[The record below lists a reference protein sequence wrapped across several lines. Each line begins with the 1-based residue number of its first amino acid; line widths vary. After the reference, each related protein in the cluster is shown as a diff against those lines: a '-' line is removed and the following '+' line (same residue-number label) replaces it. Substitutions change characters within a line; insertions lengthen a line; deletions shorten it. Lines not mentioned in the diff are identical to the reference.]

1 MGRSFKLQLFIRL
14 FLVTAAVIGANR
26 LIAQHF
32 LAKQLNERIH
42 SDMGLALS
50 SCIQNFDDR
59 TQFLSCFKDG
69 FKGDLVVNVS
79 DFYLL
84 CQKGLQA
91 RSYLSPDQ
99 CPVSDARESLEIS
112 RQPAEHQIDL
122 LKVKSNLSGV
132 WYAARYKDRLNGPE
146 IWIRESDANKIVDQM
161 WALRD
166 RNLIRVVPIIVL
178 MLGLMTLYMMR
189 VIMNP
194 IASIEENMLRLNAS
208 NLDQSSRYR
217 APYREFEKLVDVFEG
232 LRVRLNDGFIK
243 ARRFASDASHELRT
257 PLTILRGQA
266 ELLIHETPIGS
277 DMQIRARTMSD
288 EVERLIDITEKLLL
302 LSRADAK
309 SLLQQVAD
317 VNFSEL
323 VLKLMNDAKSFQ
335 SSLKITC
342 DIQPDVTWRCD
353 RTLVS
358 QLIQNLYSNAVNY
371 NLPGGWIHVSLKAKD
386 GYLFFTMENSSADIP
401 SDLGARAFDRFY
413 RGDASHTRQVDGLGL
428 GLSICSEI
436 AQLHNGSLT
445 LKATDAHVVVL
456 GLSAPLRGGQ
466 QCAIITKQ

>member
-1 MGRSFKLQLFIRL
+1 MRRSFRVQLFIRL
-14 FLVTAAVIGANR
+14 FLVTAVVIGANR

-32 LAKQLNERIH
+32 LAQQLSERVQLE
-42 SDMGLALS
+42 MGEALS
-50 SCIQNFDDR
+50 SCVHKFDDR
-59 TQFLSCFKDG
+59 SLFLTCFKDRN
-69 FKGDLVVNVS
+69 KGDLISNVS
-79 DFYLL
+79 DFYVL
-84 CQKGLQA
+84 CQRGHQA
-91 RSYLSPDQ
+91 RGASSDDQ
-99 CPVSDARESLEIS
+99 CPAIDVEAFWSGSNHRVVN
-112 RQPAEHQIDL
+112 QI
-122 LKVKSNLSGV
+122 NLSKGELGSSGK
-132 WYAARYKDRLNGPE
+132 WFAAKISGRLDGPE
-146 IWIRESDANKIVDQM
+146 LWIRETDANKIVDQM

-166 RNLIRVVPIIVL
+166 RNLIRVFPIIVL

-194 IASIEENMLRLNAS
+194 ISSIEENMLRLNAT

-232 LRVRLNDGFIK
+232 LRMRLNDGFIK

-309 SLLQQVAD
+309 SLLQQLAD
-317 VNFSEL
+317 VNFSDL

-335 SSLKITC
+335 SSLKITF
-342 DIQPDVTWRCD
+342 DIQPDITWRCD

-386 GYLFFTMENSSADIP
+386 GYLFFTMENPSADTP

-413 RGDASHTRQVDGLGL
+413 RGDASHTRHVDGLGL
-428 GLSICSEI
+428 GLSICAEI
-436 AQLHNGSLT
+436 AQLHEGTLT
-445 LKATDAHVVVL
+445 LTSTDAHLVAL
-456 GLSAPLRGGQ
+456 SLSAPLRGGQ
-466 QCAIITKQ
+466 QGATITNQ

>member
-1 MGRSFKLQLFIRL
+1 MKRSFKFQLFIRL
-14 FLVTAAVIGANR
+14 FLVTAAVIGSNR

-32 LAKQLNERIH
+32 LVKQLSERIH
-42 SDMGLALS
+42 TDMALALS
-50 SCIQNFDDR
+50 SCVQNFDDR
-59 TQFLSCFKDG
+59 TQFLTCFKDG
-69 FKGDLVVNVS
+69 FTGDLVSNVS
-79 DFYLL
+79 DFYVL
-84 CQKGLQA
+84 CQKGHPA

-99 CPVSDARESLEIS
+99 CPVTDAGAFRVVSQQL
-112 RQPAEHQIDL
+112 AENQIDL
-122 LKVKSNLSGV
+122 LKVESVSSEV
-132 WYAARYKDRLNGPE
+132 WFAARYLGRLDGPE

-161 WALRD
+161 WVLRD
-166 RNLIRVVPIIVL
+166 RNLIRVFPIIVL

-189 VIMNP
+189 VIMRP
-194 IASIEENMLRLNAS
+194 IASIEENMLRLNAT
-208 NLDQSSRYR
+208 NLDQSSPYR

-257 PLTILRGQA
+257 PLTILRGQT
-266 ELLIHETPIGS
+266 ELLIHETSVGS

-309 SLLQQVAD
+309 SLLQKLAD
-317 VNFSEL
+317 VDFSEL

-342 DIQPDVTWRCD
+342 DIQPGITWRCD
-353 RTLVS
+353 QTLVS

-371 NLPGGWIHVSLKAKD
+371 NLPGGWIHVSLKAAD
-386 GYLFFTMENSSADIP
+386 GFLYLTMENPSTDAP
-401 SDLGARAFDRFY
+401 SDLGSRAFDRFY
-413 RGDASHTRQVDGLGL
+413 RGDDSHTRQVDGLGL

-436 AQLHNGSLT
+436 TQLHQGTLT
-445 LKATDAHVVVL
+445 LTVSERQTIVL
-456 GLSAPLRGGQ
+456 SLKAPLR
-466 QCAIITKQ
+466 T

>member
-1 MGRSFKLQLFIRL
+1 MRRSFKVQLFIRL
-14 FLVTAAVIGANR
+14 FFTTAAVIGANR
-26 LIAQHF
+26 IIAQHF
-32 LAKQLNERIH
+32 LAYQVSDRIH
-42 SDMGLALS
+42 LEMGDALS
-50 SCIQNFDDR
+50 SCLQKFDDR
-59 TQFLSCFKDG
+59 SLFVSCFKDRK
-69 FKGDLVVNVS
+69 KGDLLSNVS
-79 DFYLL
+79 DFYVL
-84 CQKGLQA
+84 CQRDHQA
-91 RSYLSPDQ
+91 RGSSPEDR
-99 CPVSDARESLEIS
+99 CPTIS
-112 RQPAEHQIDL
+112 VEQFWSGSNYRVVNQIDL
-122 LKVKSNLSGV
+122 SKGEPVSSDK
-132 WYAARYKDRLNGPE
+132 WYAARISGRFDGPE

-166 RNLIRVVPIIVL
+166 QNLIRVVPIIVL

-194 IASIEENMLRLNAS
+194 IASIEENMLRLNAT

-277 DMQIRARTMSD
+277 NMQIRARTMSD

-317 VNFSEL
+317 VNLSEL

-342 DIQPDVTWRCD
+342 DVQPNITWRCD

-371 NLPGGWIHVSLKAKD
+371 NLPGGWIHVSLKAVD
-386 GYLFFTMENSSADIP
+386 GYLFFTMENPSAAVS

-436 AQLHNGSLT
+436 AQLHEGSLT
-445 LKATDAHVVVL
+445 LKSTDAHVVL
-456 GLSAPLRGGQ
+456 LSFSAPLLGGH
-466 QCAIITKQ
+466 

>member
-1 MGRSFKLQLFIRL
+1 MRRSFKVQLFIRL

-32 LAKQLNERIH
+32 LAQQVSERIQLE
-42 SDMGLALS
+42 MGEALI
-50 SCIQNFDDR
+50 SCAQKFDDR
-59 TQFLSCFKDG
+59 PQFLTCFKDRN
-69 FKGDLVVNVS
+69 KGDLISNVS
-79 DFYLL
+79 DFYVL
-84 CQKGLQA
+84 CQKDHRA
-91 RSYLSPDQ
+91 RGASPDDQ
-99 CPVSDARESLEIS
+99 CPAIN
-112 RQPAEHQIDL
+112 AEQFWSGSNHRVVNQMDL
-122 LKVKSNLSGV
+122 SKGEPDSAGR
-132 WYAARYKDRLNGPE
+132 WFAARMSGRLDGPE

-194 IASIEENMLRLNAS
+194 ITSIEENMLRLNAT

-217 APYREFEKLVDVFEG
+217 APYREFEKLVGVFEA
-232 LRVRLNDGFIK
+232 LRLRLNDGFIK

-257 PLTILRGQA
+257 PLTILRGQT
-266 ELLIHETPIGS
+266 ELLIHEAPIGS
-277 DMQIRARTMSD
+277 DVQIRARTMSD

-309 SLLQQVAD
+309 SLLQQLAD

-342 DIQPDVTWRCD
+342 DIQPDITWRCD

-371 NLPGGWIHVSLKAKD
+371 NLPGGWIHVSLKAVD
-386 GYLFFTMENSSADIP
+386 GYLFFTMENPSADAP

-413 RGDASHTRQVDGLGL
+413 RGDASHTRHVDGLGL

-436 AQLHNGSLT
+436 AQLHEATLT
-445 LKATDAHVVVL
+445 LKSTDKHLVVL
-456 GLSAPLRGGQ
+456 SLSAPLLG
-466 QCAIITKQ
+466 KH

>member
-1 MGRSFKLQLFIRL
+1 MRRSFKVQLFIRL

-32 LAKQLNERIH
+32 LVQQVSESIH
-42 SDMGLALS
+42 LEMGEALS
-50 SCIQNFDDR
+50 SCVQKFDDR
-59 TQFLSCFKDG
+59 PQFLTCFKDRN
-69 FKGDLVVNVS
+69 KGDLISNVS
-79 DFYLL
+79 DFYVL
-84 CQKGLQA
+84 CQRGHQA
-91 RSYLSPDQ
+91 RGASSEDP
-99 CPVSDARESLEIS
+99 CPVIDVDVFWSGPDHRVVN
-112 RQPAEHQIDL
+112 QIDL
-122 LKVKSNLSGV
+122 SKGEPGSSGR
-132 WYAARYKDRLNGPE
+132 WFAARMSGRLDGPE
-146 IWIRESDANKIVDQM
+146 IWIRETDANKIVDQM

-194 IASIEENMLRLNAS
+194 IASIEENMLRLNAT

-232 LRVRLNDGFIK
+232 LRMRLNDGFIK

-309 SLLQQVAD
+309 SLLQQLVD

-323 VLKLMNDAKSFQ
+323 VLKLMNDARSFQ
-335 SSLKITC
+335 QNLKITC

-371 NLPGGWIHVSLKAKD
+371 NLPSGWIHVSLKAKD
-386 GYLFFTMENSSADIP
+386 GYLFFTMENPSADAP

-413 RGDASHTRQVDGLGL
+413 RGDAAHTRHVDGLGL
-428 GLSICSEI
+428 GLSICAEI
-436 AQLHNGSLT
+436 AQLHGGTLT
-445 LKATDAHVVVL
+445 LKTADAHVVVL
-456 GLSAPLRGGQ
+456 SLSAPLRGVQ
-466 QCAIITKQ
+466 QSATITNQ